1 MKDCSARETG
11 RSFIAMKQADP
22 FYKGQRWK
30 AVREKVLRRDGYMCQ
45 ESKRFGK
52 MRQAETVHH
61 IWPREDFP
69 EIEYAQ
75 WNLISLTK
83 AAHDEMHDRQTGA
96 LTAKGKALQERTERR
111 QRLLHNPWFEG
122 RA

>member
-11 RSFIAMKQADP
+11 RSFNAMKQTDP
-22 FYKGQRWK
+22 FYKSQRWK
-30 AVREKVLRRDGYMCQ
+30 AVREAVLRRDGYMCQ

-69 EIEYAQ
+69 EIELAP
-75 WNLISLTK
+75 WNLISLT
-83 AAHDEMHDRQTGA
+83 AALRAHTFSREWGMPR
-96 LTAKGKALQERTERR
+96 LKINTEGPK
-111 QRLLHNPWFEG
+111 N
-122 RA
+122 